1 MAARSSLA
9 TRGTPRSRGG
19 DVGPRVDDEVLKLQE
34 ENAALK
40 RHNLEQGEKMR
51 QLGVQMQR
59 IRADMASGSMGKSV
73 PLAERARAAQVASKD
88 EKIAQLEMEVAMRDA
103 AQRKLAQQLILYK
116 QTRTSGARGG
126 GGRPGTARPA
136 LRKRQPNVPVPPAAL
151 APRASSARA
160 SREGALQ
167 PKTPPR
173 SPPHR
178 SSAVEAA
185 SPAALTH
192 VAAAAAAAALGQGD
206 VDQLGALLRMLQEK
220 DLLIEQ
226 LRSQQAAPPSQ
237 PEPHSAAEA
246 IAATARV
253 PAPGEVGG
261 GASETVQMLELRR
274 SLKERT
280 AQLTLLTQR
289 YDHLNGRF
297 EAVRANHEKVLAQ
310 MNDLNRL
317 IREERTENT
326 RLRQEVQ
333 RLQSVRVRRRCCPGG
348 KRAIWKMSCFS
359 LEAKMSCFS
368 LEAKT
373 SCFSLEAGAHG
384 EEG

>member
-9 TRGTPRSRGG
+9 ARNTPRSRGG
-19 DVGPRVDDEVLKLQE
+19 DVGPRADDEVLKLQE

-40 RHNLEQGEKMR
+40 RHNLDQGEKMR

-59 IRADMASGSMGKSV
+59 IRADMASGSISKNV

-88 EKIAQLEMEVAMRDA
+88 EKIAQLEMEVAQRDA
-103 AQRKLAQQLILYK
+103 AQRKLAQQLTLYK
-116 QTRTSGARGG
+116 QTSTSGARGG
-126 GGRPGTARPA
+126 SGRPGTARPA
-136 LRKRQPNVPVPPAAL
+136 LKRRQPNVPVPPAAF

-160 SREGALQ
+160 SRDGLL
-167 PKTPPR
+167 PPRTPPR
-173 SPPHR
+173 SPAHR
-178 SSAVEAA
+178 SSAVETA
-185 SPAALTH
+185 SPTALSH

-206 VDQLGALLRMLQEK
+206 ADQLGALLKMLQEK
-220 DLLIEQ
+220 DVQIEQ
-226 LRSQQAAPPSQ
+226 LRSQQSAL
-237 PEPHSAAEA
+237 PEPGSAAEA

-253 PAPGEVGG
+253 PAPGGTGG
-261 GASETVQMLELRR
+261 GASETVQVLELRR

-297 EAVRANHEKVLAQ
+297 ESVRANHEKVLGQ

-333 RLQSVRVRRRCCPGG
+333 RQQIVRVRCRG
-348 KRAIWKMSCFS
+348 
-359 LEAKMSCFS
+359 
-368 LEAKT
+368 
-373 SCFSLEAGAHG
+373 
-384 EEG
+384 